1 MGIYNETLLK
11 VLTVIFTTTRPS
23 NSLGKG
29 TFHQTTRHF
38 TNKRE
43 TGGELTFAKTSGT
56 DQCVSSNDPR
66 NNCGTHFGTSPLI
79 VSKVANANISPVSV
93 MESWV
98 AKTEECRRSRDRRRA
113 FLFGLI
119 HHLSSLRHRSHCLSF
134 FFFHFQVTYVALG
147 LLNHNRDLVGNS
159 VLDCLRGKA
168 SLFLLTQ
175 FKLNNVYHLVVP
187 S

>member
-1 MGIYNETLLK
+1 MSGGASLQFPLVSEPIAGHISAPVPLSFLK
-11 VLTVIFTTTRPS
+11 WRLP
-23 NSLGKG
+23 
-29 TFHQTTRHF
+29 
-38 TNKRE
+38 
-43 TGGELTFAKTSGT
+43 
-56 DQCVSSNDPR
+56 
-66 NNCGTHFGTSPLI
+66 
-79 VSKVANANISPVSV
+79 ISPVSV

-119 HHLSSLRHRSHCLSF
+119 HHLSNLRHRSHCLSF

-175 FKLNNVYHLVVP
+175 FKLNNVYHLVMP

>member
-23 NSLGKG
+23 SSLGKS
-29 TFHQTTRHF
+29 TFHQINHSPLYKQEG
-38 TNKRE
+38 NW
-43 TGGELTFAKTSGT
+43 GELTFAKTSGT

-66 NNCGTHFGTSPLI
+66 NSCGTHFGTSPLI

-98 AKTEECRRSRDRRRA
+98 AETEECRRSHDRRRA
-113 FLFGLI
+113 FLCGLI

-134 FFFHFQVTYVALG
+134 FFFSLSG
-147 LLNHNRDLVGNS
+147 DLRS
-159 VLDCLRGKA
+159 FR
-168 SLFLLTQ
+168 TPQ
-175 FKLNNVYHLVVP
+175 P
-187 S
+187 

>member
-1 MGIYNETLLK
+1 MGK
-11 VLTVIFTTTRPS
+11 VWHYPEFVRL
-23 NSLGKG
+23 
-29 TFHQTTRHF
+29 FHTSTPLRSVELRM
-38 TNKRE
+38 KKESRDLVAS
-43 TGGELTFAKTSGT
+43 TGHL
-56 DQCVSSNDPR
+56 C
-66 NNCGTHFGTSPLI
+66 
-79 VSKVANANISPVSV
+79 
-93 MESWV
+93 
-98 AKTEECRRSRDRRRA
+98 RDRRRA

-168 SLFLLTQ
+168 SLFFLTQ
-175 FKLNNVYHLVVP
+175 FKLNIVYHLVIP